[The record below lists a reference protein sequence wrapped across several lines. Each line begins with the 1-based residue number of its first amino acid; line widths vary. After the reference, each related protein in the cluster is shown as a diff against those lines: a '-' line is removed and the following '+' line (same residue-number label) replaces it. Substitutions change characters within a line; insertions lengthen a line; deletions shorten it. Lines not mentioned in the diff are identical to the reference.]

1 MIVGVTWYRPEEYK
15 TLMAM
20 CEDGGEFPDSFEE
33 WLSNA
38 NHGLKKLQRL
48 GYKYEKAILG
58 PETFPAF
65 CRQFNFKMNSDG
77 RAAFAA
83 NHVRILDERERLD
96 KRPRA
101 AA

>member
-20 CEDGGEFPDSFEE
+20 FEDGAEFPDSYEG

-38 NHGLKKLQRL
+38 THGLKNLERQ

-65 CRQFNFKMNSDG
+65 CRQFNLKMNAEG

-83 NHVRILDERERLD
+83 NHIRKLDERGVLHPSTRN
-96 KRPRA
+96 
-101 AA
+101 